1 LRLKEI
7 TMASDGSNN
16 KRTSEPIEVRERG
29 AALLHNPLLNKGTAF
44 TREERKAFDLEGLLP
59 DNVSSM
65 AQQVERN
72 YGSIERKT
80 DPLEKYIGLVALQ
93 DRNETLF
100 YRMLSENV
108 EEFLPI
114 VYTPTVGLATQRY
127 SRIFRRARGV
137 WITPEHRGRIKD
149 ILTNAECCDVRLIVV
164 TDGER
169 ILGLGDLGAGGMGIP
184 IGKLAL
190 YTVGAGIHPSRTLPV
205 CLDVGTDN
213 ESLLQDDLYIGWRHP
228 RCRGE
233 DYDSLVDEFVSA
245 VKTLYPHALL
255 QWEDFKKVNAMR
267 ILERYRHQLLSFND
281 DIQGTAAV
289 AVAGVLAGVRAT
301 EVPLADHRFVVLG
314 AGAAGVGIAE
324 QIRTFLAQEGLTQ
337 TEIAARLALLD
348 SRGLLIEGREYREG
362 DEYKKGFSVP
372 LEVGQRMGLDGRE
385 GYDLADTVRALRP
398 SVLIGTSGQAGAF
411 GEEIICMMAEAVDR
425 PMIFPFSNPTANS
438 EAKPEDL
445 IKWTQ
450 GRAVV
455 ATGSPFDPVE
465 HEGRIHRIGQGNNV
479 FVFPGVGLGA
489 LSVAATEVTDEMF
502 TIAAKTLASQ
512 VTAEELAAGQLY
524 PDLSRLREVS
534 AIIAEAV
541 ANQACE
547 SGCAPAA
554 TGDEIASRVE
564 SWVWDPVYP
573 TLVPA

>member
-1 LRLKEI
+1 
-7 TMASDGSNN
+7 MASDRSKNE
-16 KRTSEPIEVRERG
+16 RESEPIEVRARG
-29 AALLHNPLLNKGTAF
+29 AALLHNPLLNKGTGF
-44 TREERKAFDLEGLLP
+44 TLEERRAFDLEGLLP
-59 DNVSSM
+59 NMVSSM

-72 YGSIERKT
+72 YRSIERKS

-100 YRMLSENV
+100 YRLLSENV

-114 VYTPTVGLATQRY
+114 VYTPTVGLATQLY
-127 SRIFRRARGV
+127 SHIFRRARGI
-137 WITPEHRGRIKD
+137 WITPEHRGRVKD
-149 ILTNAECCDVRLIVV
+149 LLANAECSDVRLIVV

-169 ILGLGDLGAGGMGIP
+169 ILGLGDQGAGGMGIP

-190 YTVGAGIHPSRTLPV
+190 YTVGAGIHPGRTLPV

-233 DYDSLVDEFVSA
+233 EYDSLVDEFVSA
-245 VKTLYPHALL
+245 VKTIYPRALL

-267 ILERYRHQLLSFND
+267 ILARYRHQLLSFND

-301 EVPLADHRFVVLG
+301 EVPLTDHRFVILG
-314 AGAAGVGIAE
+314 AGAAGVGIAK
-324 QIRTFLAQEGLTQ
+324 QIRTFLAQEGLTRAE
-337 TEIAARLALLD
+337 TATRLALLD
-348 SRGLLIEGREYREG
+348 SRGLLVEGREYREG
-362 DEYKKGFSVP
+362 DEYKEDFSFP
-372 LEVGQRMGLDGRE
+372 LEAGQRMGLEGRE

-398 SVLIGTSGQAGAF
+398 TVLIGTSGQAGAF
-411 GEEIICMMAEAVDR
+411 GEEIIQAMATAVDR

-438 EAKPEDL
+438 EARPADL
-445 IKWTQ
+445 IEWTR
-450 GRAVV
+450 GRAIV

-465 HEGRIHRIGQGNNV
+465 YEGRLHRIGQGNNV
-479 FVFPGVGLGA
+479 FIFPGVGLGA
-489 LSVAATEVTDEMF
+489 LAVAATEVTDAMF
-502 TIAAKTLASQ
+502 TVAAKTLANQ
-512 VTAEELAAGQLY
+512 VTPEELAAGQLY
-524 PDLSRLREVS
+524 PDLNRLRQVS
-534 AIIAEAV
+534 AVIAEAV

-547 SGCAPAA
+547 SGSAPEA
-554 TGDEIASRVE
+554 TGDEIASRVQ
-564 SWVWDPVYP
+564 SWIWDPVYP